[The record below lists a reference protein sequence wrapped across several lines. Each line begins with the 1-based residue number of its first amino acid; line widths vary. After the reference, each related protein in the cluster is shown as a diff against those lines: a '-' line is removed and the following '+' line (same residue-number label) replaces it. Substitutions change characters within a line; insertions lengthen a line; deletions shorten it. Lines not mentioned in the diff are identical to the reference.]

1 MMLRRGFPI
10 LGLSLAFLAGC
21 GGDGEREADAEK
33 PVSASAAISEI
44 AAVRSGLDEALSTYE
59 SGDAEQ
65 ADKQVGDAYL
75 EHFELVEGPLEEVD
89 AELNEKLE
97 DSIREEL
104 REKMQAD
111 APQTEVAKLVSD
123 IKADLD
129 TAEAALR

>member
-1 MMLRRGFPI
+1 M
-10 LGLSLAFLAGC
+10 GLSLAFLVGC
-21 GGDGEREADAEK
+21 GGDSEREADAEK